1 MSTSVAEPPRATL
14 LPGTACGP
22 PAVRAPL
29 LVAGVDE
36 AGRGPLAGPVA
47 VAAVILDPA
56 RPIEG
61 LDDSKK
67 LSAARREELFEVI
80 QAQALVWHVTLVAAV
95 EIDRINILQATFE
108 GMRRCVAALAPAPAL
123 VRIDGH
129 QVPPGLGLEAE
140 ALVGGDGLDAAIGA
154 ASILAKVTRDRWM
167 HALDALHP
175 GYGFARHKGYPTREH
190 LDALARLGPCP
201 EHRRSFA
208 PLRLQADLFD

>member
-1 MSTSVAEPPRATL
+1 MSTPVSAIPLINVASPAAAT
-14 LPGTACGP
+14 P
-22 PAVRAPL
+22 V

-67 LSAARREELFEVI
+67 LSAARREELFALI
-80 QAQALVWHVTLVAAV
+80 QANALAWHVTLVSAV
-95 EIDRINILQATFE
+95 EIDRINILQATFA
-108 GMRRCVAALAPAPAL
+108 GMRRCVAALAPVPAL

-129 QVPPGLGLEAE
+129 QVPPGMGLAAE

-167 HALDALHP
+167 QALDAQHP
-175 GYGFARHKGYPTREH
+175 GYGFARHKGYATREH
-190 LDALARLGPCP
+190 LEALERLGPCA

-208 PLRLQADLFD
+208 PMRLQADLFD

>member
-1 MSTSVAEPPRATL
+1 MSAPLAD
-14 LPGTACGP
+14 LPGTASRCHAGGTP
-22 PAVRAPL
+22 CR
-29 LVAGVDE
+29 VAGVDE

-67 LSAARREELFEVI
+67 LSAARRDVLFDLI
-80 QAQALVWHVTLVAAV
+80 RARALAWQVTLVSAA

-108 GMRRCVAALAPAPAL
+108 GMRRCVAALAPVPVL

-129 QVPPGLGLEAE
+129 QVPPGLGLAAE

-154 ASILAKVTRDRWM
+154 ASILAKVSRDRWM
-167 HALDALHP
+167 QALDTRHP

-190 LDALARLGPCP
+190 LEALDRLGPCP

-208 PLRLQADLFD
+208 PMRLQADLFD